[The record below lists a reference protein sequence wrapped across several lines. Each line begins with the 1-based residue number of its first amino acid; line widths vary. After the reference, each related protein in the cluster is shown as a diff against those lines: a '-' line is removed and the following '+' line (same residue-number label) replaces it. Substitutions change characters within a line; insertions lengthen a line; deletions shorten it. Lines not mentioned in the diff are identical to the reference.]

1 MEDSKV
7 VVFKIENEN
16 YAIDIMQVERILEY
30 QEPVKIPDAPAYIKG
45 VIKYQGNILPVMD
58 LKKRF
63 NLSYT
68 EIKETPKIVVV
79 KNEDERIGLIVDV
92 VKEVSDVDAD
102 SVEEPPEIVKGISNK
117 YLRGII
123 KLKDDIIILIDSQK
137 ILSVEEIKDIS
148 KIAE

>member
-7 VVFKIENEN
+7 VIFKIDKESF
-16 YAIDIMQVERILEY
+16 AIDIMQVERILEY
-30 QEPVKIPDAPAYIKG
+30 QEPVKIPDAPNFIKG

-68 EIKETPKIVVV
+68 EIKEEPKIVIV
-79 KNEDERIGLIVDV
+79 KNEDKRVGLIVDV
-92 VKEVSDVDAD
+92 VKEVSDINIEDI
-102 SVEEPPEIVKGISNK
+102 EEPPAIVKGISNE

-123 KLKDDIIILIDSQK
+123 KLKDDIIILIDPKK
-137 ILSVEEIKDIS
+137 ILSLEEIKDIS